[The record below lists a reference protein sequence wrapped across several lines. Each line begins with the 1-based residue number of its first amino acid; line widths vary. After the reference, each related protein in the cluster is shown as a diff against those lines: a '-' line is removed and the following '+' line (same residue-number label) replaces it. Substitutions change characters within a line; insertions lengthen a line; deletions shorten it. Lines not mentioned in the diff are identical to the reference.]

1 MFLWLVDS
9 LFNKVLGEYEN
20 YLSFLLKRGEGENL
34 ISSYFV
40 FIREGAY
47 SAVLYFYP
55 QTPYDDSTNFKGD
68 SFFAVLFCFVLFS
81 ICSQCSGENQRRIRW
96 N

>member
-1 MFLWLVDS
+1 MK
-9 LFNKVLGEYEN
+9 NETNEH
-20 YLSFLLKRGEGENL
+20 LSFLLKRGEGENL

-68 SFFAVLFCFVLFS
+68 SFFAVVSDSSNMILL
-81 ICSQCSGENQRRIRW
+81 
-96 N
+96 